1 MLRLLWQVSAIQ
13 GSKLLFVFSY
23 TDLLLLLSNHHYL
36 LIVQVLLPITL
47 RRQFERS
54 SDDDSKSAI
63 YLNAGLYRSLAIVSY

>member
-1 MLRLLWQVSAIQ
+1 
-13 GSKLLFVFSY
+13 
-23 TDLLLLLSNHHYL
+23 
-36 LIVQVLLPITL
+36 LLPITL